1 MQRVVATLVQAGASE
16 SGSTRLRTAQDCLEL
31 PEPADCMVRHMCTA
45 TMLATATMKLLRSVR
60 PAFRGRFGLTSIAS
74 YALLLGRR
82 PFVCQVVGCCSCGVL
97 QLYLL

>member
-60 PAFRGRFGLTSIAS
+60 RGRFGLTSIAS
-74 YALLLGRR
+74 CALLPQTNFMSSGWGAAA
-82 PFVCQVVGCCSCGVL
+82 VHQD
-97 QLYLL
+97 